1 MLFEGLLINLSRIS
15 MQEYIIEDN
24 RFDSFCERSNDSAS
38 HLPKLEVH
46 NVAKVYT
53 GKGNHLLTVL
63 QNINIK
69 IFPREFICLVG
80 TSGCGKSTLL
90 NIIAGLLPPST
101 GEVFVDGQSVTG
113 RPGSD
118 RGMVFQGYTLYPW
131 LTVAQNVAFGLQF
144 QKMSK
149 ADQKDQVNYFLN
161 VVGLEN
167 FANNYPKQLSGGMK
181 QRVAIA
187 RALANEPAVLLMD
200 EPFGALDAQTKEQM
214 QEFLLE
220 LWEKTHV
227 TVLMIT
233 HDVEEAIYLA
243 QRIYVLGLGQ
253 VKGEI
258 PIRLP
263 EHRELDIKLSPEF
276 VDIKRQVI
284 SVMRQHD

>member
-1 MLFEGLLINLSRIS
+1 MQDYAIDRNIDRNGYESPLETQKTSR
-15 MQEYIIEDN
+15 N
-24 RFDSFCERSNDSAS
+24 RF
-38 HLPKLEVH
+38 PKLEVE
-46 NVAKVYT
+46 NVSKVYA
-53 GKGNHLLTVL
+53 GKGKQLLTVL
-63 QNINIK
+63 QDINIK

-101 GEVFVDGQSVTG
+101 GEVLVDGQSVTG

-144 QKMSK
+144 QDMSK
-149 ADQKDQVNYFLN
+149 ADQRDQVNYFLN

-233 HDVEEAIYLA
+233 HDVEEAIYLS
-243 QRIYVLGLGQ
+243 QRIYVLGVGQ

-258 PIRLP
+258 PICLP

-284 SVMRQHD
+284 TMMRQHH